1 MQSKKIVKKL
11 CTVKHSLQAQSFYF
25 IQKKV
30 HMITTWAVLADGQS
44 TFTPV
49 LERLLEIAQEF
60 VPYFIYIA
68 IGVLGVSLLWK
79 AVKYIMWYLAW
90 RSKWAV
96 RGR

>member
-1 MQSKKIVKKL
+1 MV
-11 CTVKHSLQAQSFYF
+11 
-25 IQKKV
+25 
-30 HMITTWAVLADGQS
+30 TTGNVLSQWTA
-44 TFTPV
+44 TFTPI
-49 LERLLEIAQEF
+49 LERLYGIAQEF

-68 IGVLGVSLLWK
+68 IGVLGVALLWR

>member
-1 MQSKKIVKKL
+1 
-11 CTVKHSLQAQSFYF
+11 
-25 IQKKV
+25 
-30 HMITTWAVLADGQS
+30 MITTGAVLSEGTA

-49 LERLLEIAQEF
+49 INRLLEIAQEF

-68 IGVLGVSLLWK
+68 LGVLGVSLLWR

-90 RSKWAV
+90 RSKKAV

>member
-1 MQSKKIVKKL
+1 MV
-11 CTVKHSLQAQSFYF
+11 
-25 IQKKV
+25 
-30 HMITTWAVLADGQS
+30 TTWAVLTNWTA

-49 LERLLEIAQEF
+49 LERLLQIAQEF

-68 IGVLGVSLLWK
+68 IGVLGVALLWR
-79 AVKYIMWYLAW
+79 AVKYIMWYLAG

>member
-1 MQSKKIVKKL
+1 MCKVNY
-11 CTVKHSLQAQSFYF
+11 VKHSLQAQYF
-25 IQKKV
+25 IFKSKKNMV
-30 HMITTWAVLADGQS
+30 TTGTVLTNGTA

-49 LERLLEIAQEF
+49 LERLLQIAQEF

-90 RSKWAV
+90 RSKWAI

>member
-1 MQSKKIVKKL
+1 MQSWYRISQACKHQHFTLHKKY
-11 CTVKHSLQAQSFYF
+11 T
-25 IQKKV
+25 
-30 HMITTWAVLADGQS
+30 MITTWAVLANG
-44 TFTPV
+44 TAEFTPV
-49 LERLLEIAQEF
+49 LERLLQIAQEF

-68 IGVLGVSLLWK
+68 IGVLGVSLLWR

>member
-1 MQSKKIVKKL
+1 MIQNFTACKQQHFTLHKK
-11 CTVKHSLQAQSFYF
+11 YR
-25 IQKKV
+25 
-30 HMITTWAVLADGQS
+30 MITTGNVLAQGTA

-49 LERLLEIAQEF
+49 LERLLAIAQEF

-68 IGVLGVSLLWK
+68 IGVLGVSLLWR

-90 RSKWAV
+90 RSKGAV